1 MSGPSAPCRQEL
13 RAIGPGVAAEEKV
26 SMIGPPEGT
35 RIEGKAS
42 QAGRPEQYWTNQS
55 VLKLAGGG
63 DPVERIVQA
72 ARKVIL
78 DAVEAGLSGAPF
90 DPFPFASRIQ
100 IPVMPNDDVQDA
112 KLGPSASPRARL

>member
-26 SMIGPPEGT
+26 SMIGPPEGP

-42 QAGRPEQYWTNQS
+42 QAGRPEQYWRNQS

-63 DPVERIVQA
+63 EPVEQIVQA
-72 ARKVIL
+72 ARKRVL
-78 DAVEAGLSGAPF
+78 DAVEAGWSGPPLH
-90 DPFPFASRIQ
+90 PFPLATRYS
-100 IPVMPNDDVQDA
+100 
-112 KLGPSASPRARL
+112 